1 MADRKLINDY
11 EDALMNLAVSDML
24 EQYGRELEEKYK
36 DVEDVP
42 PSPEAAEKF
51 EKELNKAYRN
61 GQLRSFRKK
70 IAKFGKYAVTVCAAF
85 IVVFAVSVVS
95 VDAIRL
101 RFLEWLFNI
110 HESHSSLDISN
121 YNNAYSNMVHAD
133 YLPDGYEL
141 INYNNDGDLIEV
153 CYNNNITNVN
163 IRVYLN
169 DCTFNA
175 DNENTS
181 LSEEVYINGNKGQY
195 QKKELTST
203 LLWYDNKNSYW
214 ISTNDSGIS
223 KDEIIK
229 IAQSIN

>member
-24 EQYGRELEEKYK
+24 EQYGKELEEKYN

-61 GQLRSFRKK
+61 GQLRSFRTR

-95 VDAIRL
+95 VDALRL

-110 HESHSSLDISN
+110 HESHSSFNIYND
-121 YNNAYSNMVHAD
+121 NNAYSNMVHAD
-133 YLPDGYEL
+133 YMPKEYKL
-141 INYNNDGDLIEV
+141 INYNNDGNVIEI
-153 CYNNNITNVN
+153 CYSNNINN
-163 IRVYLN
+163 IKIRVYLN
-169 DCTFNA
+169 DSIFNT

-181 LSEEVYINGNKGQY
+181 SEEVYINGNKGQY
-195 QKKELTST
+195 QKKELTLT

-214 ISTNDSGIS
+214 ISTNDFNIS